1 MSSRSSTWHTHSH
14 HYIMS
19 LAATSTNLL
28 NISKICNSTCY
39 LVQLIPELDHPFHKE
54 ILPNVCFPYHNCHNS
69 KTSSYFLITCNLRKR
84 DWQLPCCKNF
94 SSGCRT
100 WWGLPPS
107 LLFFFFFSRLS
118 TPSSISYLLLI
129 GHVPWSLHQF
139 HCSLHMLRQLNI
151 LLVVWDPKLNNI
163 QGVVILVP

>member
-1 MSSRSSTWHTHSH
+1 MSSRSSTWHTQSH

-107 LLFFFFFSRLS
+107 LLFFFFFQTEYSQFYQLPTPHRS
-118 TPSSISYLLLI
+118 CSMVPSS
-129 GHVPWSLHQF
+129 VSLFTAHA
-139 HCSLHMLRQLNI
+139 
-151 LLVVWDPKLNNI
+151 
-163 QGVVILVP
+163 